1 MQLVQLFHMVVAG
14 CSILANV
21 IAPLDKLILP
31 RTFRLGDEH
40 ADFAVAV
47 ADGADALLAA
57 ACKTALNA
65 DQLVVF
71 FSDQIHQIGTFRPSQ
86 VRSSAEMDRF
96 KLRPPALF
104 RFLEQLLQSWSAR
117 SEE

>member
-57 ACKTALNA
+57 ARKTALNA
-65 DQLVVF
+65 DQPVVF
-71 FSDQIHQIGTFRPSQ
+71 FSDQIHQIGTFRTSQ
-86 VRSSAEMDRF
+86 VRSSVEVDRF
-96 KLRPPALF
+96 ELWTLEFFCF
-104 RFLEQLLQSWSAR
+104 REQFLQSRDAD
-117 SEE
+117 